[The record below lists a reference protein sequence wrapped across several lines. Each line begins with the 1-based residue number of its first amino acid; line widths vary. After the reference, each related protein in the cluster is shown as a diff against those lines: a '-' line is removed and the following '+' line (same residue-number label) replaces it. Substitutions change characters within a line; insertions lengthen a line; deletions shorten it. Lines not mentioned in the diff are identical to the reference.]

1 MSNSDSTLIDNATFL
16 KGIREDGTVE
26 GYPIETYYRPC
37 EGIGDDDGFLRV
49 QIDDDATDI
58 ETRVP
63 HSALIAA
70 GWVKTQAD
78 HQEGCPSRFFIGR
91 ECTCDS
97 AATPTVNA
105 AFEMGGRL
113 RERGEIQSTVRAAVS
128 AERERCAKLC
138 EAMPRMVGTLD
149 GQTFYIATG
158 QCAAA
163 IRKEPT

>member
-70 GWVKTQAD
+70 GWAK
-78 HQEGCPSRFFIGR
+78 GR
-91 ECTCDS
+91 V
-97 AATPTVNA
+97 ATDRA
-105 AFEMGGRL
+105 MAEEYMELMAHMDAGGDYM
-113 RERGEIQSTVRAAVS
+113 EFM
-128 AERERCAKLC
+128 AK
-138 EAMPRMVGTLD
+138 RQHKDT
-149 GQTFYIATG
+149 I
-158 QCAAA
+158 
-163 IRKEPT
+163 